1 MEAFGFAPEDFSDDA
16 PLQVWPDL
24 WDAWCVFDAMGTQW
38 RAGAGGV
45 YGLDFNVVR
54 DELEV
59 REIPRE
65 DWQEVRE
72 LIRYM
77 ESIAL
82 TEIHRK
88 N

>member
-1 MEAFGFAPEDFSDDA
+1 
-16 PLQVWPDL
+16 
-24 WDAWCVFDAMGTQW
+24 MGTQW

>member
-1 MEAFGFAPEDFSDDA
+1 
-16 PLQVWPDL
+16 
-24 WDAWCVFDAMGTQW
+24 MGTQW

-45 YGLDFNVVR
+45 YGLDFSVVR

-82 TEIHRK
+82 AEIHRK